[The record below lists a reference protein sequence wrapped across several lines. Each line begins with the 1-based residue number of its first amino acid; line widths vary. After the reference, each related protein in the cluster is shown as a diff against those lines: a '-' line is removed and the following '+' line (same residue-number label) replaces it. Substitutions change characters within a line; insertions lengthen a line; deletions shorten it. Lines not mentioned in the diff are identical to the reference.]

1 MRKIAASIM
10 CADQLHLGEELRR
23 LESAGVELLHCDVMD
38 GVYVNNLALGPEYL
52 EIVRNNTEIPLDI
65 HLATI
70 TPLKYIDMFGPV
82 KPEYISFH
90 VEVAED
96 VSEIIRKIRS
106 YNVKPSIAIN
116 PETPIEAIYPYL
128 DDVEMVL
135 MMTVNPGFAG
145 QKFQTD
151 VLQKLHDLK
160 AKLAGKIHAPL
171 IEVDGNINKETVGLM
186 RDCLPDIYVLGTSAL
201 FHDRDKTSYAE
212 RLVHIWSNVENM
224 CNKAQRI

>member
-1 MRKIAASIM
+1 MSKIAASIM
-10 CADQLHLGEELRR
+10 CADQLHLGDELRR
-23 LESAGVELLHCDVMD
+23 LETAGVELLHCDVMD

-90 VEVAED
+90 VEVADD
-96 VSEIIRKIRS
+96 VSEVIRKIRS

-128 DDVEMVL
+128 DEVEMVL

-160 AKLAGKIHAPL
+160 AKLAGKVHVPL

-201 FHDRDKTSYAE
+201 FHNRDQTSYAE
-212 RLVHIWSNVENM
+212 RLVHIWSDAEKYV
-224 CNKAQRI
+224 

>member
-96 VSEIIRKIRS
+96 VSEVIRKIRS

-116 PETPIEAIYPYL
+116 PETSIEAIYPYL

-160 AKLAGKIHAPL
+160 AKLAGKVHAPL

-201 FHDRDKTSYAE
+201 FHERDKTSYAE
-212 RLVHIWSNVENM
+212 RLVHIWSDVE
-224 CNKAQRI
+224 KHV

>member
-1 MRKIAASIM
+1 M
-10 CADQLHLGEELRR
+10 CADQLHLGDELQR

-212 RLVHIWSNVENM
+212 RLVHIWSNVE
-224 CNKAQRI
+224 KHV

>member
-38 GVYVNNLALGPEYL
+38 GVYVNNLAFGPEYL

-96 VSEIIRKIRS
+96 VSEVIRKIRS

-160 AKLAGKIHAPL
+160 AKLAGKVHAPL

-212 RLVHIWSNVENM
+212 RLVHIWSDVE
-224 CNKAQRI
+224 KHV

>member
-10 CADQLHLGEELRR
+10 CADQLHLGDELQR

-160 AKLAGKIHAPL
+160 AKLAGKIHATL

-212 RLVHIWSNVENM
+212 RLVHIWSNVE
-224 CNKAQRI
+224 KHV

>member
-52 EIVRNNTEIPLDI
+52 EIVRNNTENPLDI

-96 VSEIIRKIRS
+96 VSEVIRKIRS

-160 AKLAGKIHAPL
+160 AKLAGKVHAPL

-212 RLVHIWSNVENM
+212 RLVHIWSDVE
-224 CNKAQRI
+224 KHV

>member
-96 VSEIIRKIRS
+96 VSEVIRKIRS

-145 QKFQTD
+145 QEFQTD

-160 AKLAGKIHAPL
+160 AKLAGKVHAPL

-212 RLVHIWSNVENM
+212 RLVHIWSDVE
-224 CNKAQRI
+224 KYV

>member
-96 VSEIIRKIRS
+96 VSEVIRKIRS

-160 AKLAGKIHAPL
+160 AKLAGKVHAPL
-171 IEVDGNINKETVGLM
+171 IEVDGNIKKETVGLM

-212 RLVHIWSNVENM
+212 RLVHIWSDVE
-224 CNKAQRI
+224 KHV

>member
-38 GVYVNNLALGPEYL
+38 GIYVNNLALGPEYL

-70 TPLKYIDMFGPV
+70 TPLKYIDMYATA

-96 VSEIIRKIRS
+96 VSEVIQKIRS
-106 YNVKPSIAIN
+106 YNIKPSIAIN

-128 DDVEMVL
+128 DEVEMVL

-151 VLQKLHDLK
+151 VLPKLHDLK
-160 AKLAGKIHAPL
+160 AKLAGKVHAPL

-212 RLVHIWSNVENM
+212 RLVHIWSDVE
-224 CNKAQRI
+224 KYV

>member
-10 CADQLHLGEELRR
+10 CADQLHLGDELRR

-90 VEVAED
+90 VEVADD
-96 VSEIIRKIRS
+96 VSEVIRKIRS

-151 VLQKLHDLK
+151 VLQKLDDLK
-160 AKLAGKIHAPL
+160 AKLAGKVHVPL

-201 FHDRDKTSYAE
+201 FHNRDKTSYAE
-212 RLVHIWSNVENM
+212 RLVHIWSDVE
-224 CNKAQRI
+224 KYV

>member
-10 CADQLHLGEELRR
+10 CADQLHLGDELQR
-23 LESAGVELLHCDVMD
+23 LESAGVELLQCDVMD

-212 RLVHIWSNVENM
+212 RLVHIWSNVE
-224 CNKAQRI
+224 KHV

>member
-10 CADQLHLGEELRR
+10 CADQLHLGDELQR

-96 VSEIIRKIRS
+96 VSEVIRKIRS

-116 PETPIEAIYPYL
+116 PETPIEVIYPYL

-160 AKLAGKIHAPL
+160 AKLAGKVHAPL

-212 RLVHIWSNVENM
+212 RLVHIWSDVE
-224 CNKAQRI
+224 KHV

>member
-1 MRKIAASIM
+1 MRKIAASIV

-52 EIVRNNTEIPLDI
+52 EIVQNNTEIPLDI

-96 VSEIIRKIRS
+96 VSEVIRKIRS

-160 AKLAGKIHAPL
+160 AKLAGKVHAPL

-212 RLVHIWSNVENM
+212 RLVHIWSDVE
-224 CNKAQRI
+224 KHV

>member
-10 CADQLHLGEELRR
+10 CADPLHLGDELTR

-52 EIVRNNTEIPLDI
+52 EIVGNNTEIPLDI

-90 VEVAED
+90 VEVADD
-96 VSEIIRKIRS
+96 VTEVIRKIRS
-106 YNVKPSIAIN
+106 YNIKPSIAIN

-128 DDVEMVL
+128 NDVEMVL

-151 VLQKLHDLK
+151 VLQKLRDLK
-160 AKLAGKIHAPL
+160 AKLAGKVHVPL
-171 IEVDGNINKETVGLM
+171 IEVDGNINKETIALM
-186 RDCLPDIYVLGTSAL
+186 HDALPDVYVLGTSAL
-201 FHDRDKTSYAE
+201 FHDRDKTSYSE
-212 RLVHIWSNVENM
+212 RLVHIWSDV
-224 CNKAQRI
+224 KKYV

>member
-1 MRKIAASIM
+1 MSKIAASIM
-10 CADQLHLGEELRR
+10 CADQLHLGDELRR
-23 LESAGVELLHCDVMD
+23 LETAGVELLHCDVMD

-90 VEVAED
+90 VEVADD
-96 VSEIIRKIRS
+96 VSEVIRKIRS

-128 DDVEMVL
+128 DEVEMVL

-160 AKLAGKIHAPL
+160 AKLAGKVHVPL

-201 FHDRDKTSYAE
+201 FHNRDQTSYAE
-212 RLVHIWSNVENM
+212 RLVHIWSNVE
-224 CNKAQRI
+224 KYV

>member
-96 VSEIIRKIRS
+96 VSEVIRKIRS

-160 AKLAGKIHAPL
+160 AKIAGKVHAPL

-212 RLVHIWSNVENM
+212 RLVHIWSDVE
-224 CNKAQRI
+224 KHV

>member
-10 CADQLHLGEELRR
+10 CADQLHLGDELRR

-52 EIVRNNTEIPLDI
+52 GIVRNNTEIPLDI

-70 TPLKYIDMFGPV
+70 TPLKYIDMFAPV

-96 VSEIIRKIRS
+96 VSEVIRKIRS

-151 VLQKLHDLK
+151 VLQKLDDLK
-160 AKLAGKIHAPL
+160 AKLAGKVHVPL

-201 FHDRDKTSYAE
+201 FHNRDKTSYAE
-212 RLVHIWSNVENM
+212 RLVHIWSDVE
-224 CNKAQRI
+224 KHV

>member
-10 CADQLHLGEELRR
+10 CADQLHLGDELQR

-96 VSEIIRKIRS
+96 VSEVIRKIRS

-151 VLQKLHDLK
+151 VLQKLDDLK

-201 FHDRDKTSYAE
+201 FHNRDKTSYAE
-212 RLVHIWSNVENM
+212 RLVHIWSDVE
-224 CNKAQRI
+224 KHV

>member
-10 CADQLHLGEELRR
+10 CADQLHLGDELQR

-52 EIVRNNTEIPLDI
+52 EIVRNNTEIHLDI

-212 RLVHIWSNVENM
+212 RLVHIWSNVG
-224 CNKAQRI
+224 KHV

>member
-10 CADQLHLGEELRR
+10 CADQLHLGDELQR

-65 HLATI
+65 HLTTI

-212 RLVHIWSNVENM
+212 RLVHIWSNVE
-224 CNKAQRI
+224 KHV

>member
-1 MRKIAASIM
+1 MSKIAASIM
-10 CADQLHLGEELRR
+10 CADQLHLGDELRR
-23 LESAGVELLHCDVMD
+23 LETAGVELLHCDVMD

-90 VEVAED
+90 VEVADD
-96 VSEIIRKIRS
+96 VSEVIRKIRS

-116 PETPIEAIYPYL
+116 PETLIEAIYPYL
-128 DDVEMVL
+128 DEVEMVL

-160 AKLAGKIHAPL
+160 AKLAGKVHVPL

-201 FHDRDKTSYAE
+201 FHDRDQTSYAE
-212 RLVHIWSNVENM
+212 RLVHIWSDVE
-224 CNKAQRI
+224 KYV

>member
-10 CADQLHLGEELRR
+10 SADQLHLGEELRR

-96 VSEIIRKIRS
+96 VSEVIRKIRS

-160 AKLAGKIHAPL
+160 AKLAGKVHAPL

-212 RLVHIWSNVENM
+212 RLVHIWSDVE
-224 CNKAQRI
+224 KHV

>member
-70 TPLKYIDMFGPV
+70 TPLKYIDMFGPA

-96 VSEIIRKIRS
+96 VSEVIWKIRS

-151 VLQKLHDLK
+151 VLQKLHGLK
-160 AKLAGKIHAPL
+160 AKLAGKVHAPL

-212 RLVHIWSNVENM
+212 RLVHIWSDVE
-224 CNKAQRI
+224 KHV

>member
-1 MRKIAASIM
+1 MRRIAASIM
-10 CADQLHLGEELRR
+10 CADQLHLGDELQR

-212 RLVHIWSNVENM
+212 RLVHIWSNVE
-224 CNKAQRI
+224 KHV

>member
-96 VSEIIRKIRS
+96 VSEVIRKIRS

-160 AKLAGKIHAPL
+160 AKLAGKVHAPL

-201 FHDRDKTSYAE
+201 FHDRDRTSYAE
-212 RLVHIWSNVENM
+212 RLVHIWSDVE
-224 CNKAQRI
+224 KHV

>member
-52 EIVRNNTEIPLDI
+52 DIVRNNTEIPLDI

-96 VSEIIRKIRS
+96 VSEVIRKIRS

-160 AKLAGKIHAPL
+160 AKLAGKVHAPL

-212 RLVHIWSNVENM
+212 RLVHIWSDVE
-224 CNKAQRI
+224 KHV

>member
-10 CADQLHLGEELRR
+10 CADQLHLGDELQR

-151 VLQKLHDLK
+151 VLQKLDDLK

-212 RLVHIWSNVENM
+212 RLVHIWSNVE
-224 CNKAQRI
+224 KHV

>member
-52 EIVRNNTEIPLDI
+52 EIVQNNTKIPLDI

-96 VSEIIRKIRS
+96 VSEVIQKIRS

-151 VLQKLHDLK
+151 VIQKLHDLK
-160 AKLAGKIHAPL
+160 AKLAGKVHAPL

-212 RLVHIWSNVENM
+212 RLVHIWSDVE
-224 CNKAQRI
+224 KHV

>member
-10 CADQLHLGEELRR
+10 CADQLHLGEELHR

-96 VSEIIRKIRS
+96 VSEVIRKIRS

-160 AKLAGKIHAPL
+160 AKLAGKVHAPL

-212 RLVHIWSNVENM
+212 RLVHIWSDVE
-224 CNKAQRI
+224 KHV

>member
-1 MRKIAASIM
+1 MSKIAASIM

-23 LESAGVELLHCDVMD
+23 LETAGVELLHCDVMD

-90 VEVAED
+90 VEVADD
-96 VSEIIRKIRS
+96 VSEVIRKIRS

-128 DDVEMVL
+128 DEVEMVL

-160 AKLAGKIHAPL
+160 AKLAGKVHVPL

-201 FHDRDKTSYAE
+201 FHDRDQTSYAE
-212 RLVHIWSNVENM
+212 RLVHIWSDVE
-224 CNKAQRI
+224 KYV

>member
-1 MRKIAASIM
+1 MSKIAASIM
-10 CADQLHLGEELRR
+10 CADQLHLGDELRR
-23 LESAGVELLHCDVMD
+23 LETAGVELLHCDVMD

-90 VEVAED
+90 VEVADD
-96 VSEIIRKIRS
+96 VSEVIRKIRS

-128 DDVEMVL
+128 DEVEMVL
-135 MMTVNPGFAG
+135 MMTVKPGFAG

-160 AKLAGKIHAPL
+160 AKLAGKVHVPL

-201 FHDRDKTSYAE
+201 FHDRDQTSYAE
-212 RLVHIWSNVENM
+212 RLVHIWSDVE
-224 CNKAQRI
+224 KYV

>member
-23 LESAGVELLHCDVMD
+23 LASAGVELLHCDVMD

-70 TPLKYIDMFGPV
+70 SPLKYIDMFGPV

-96 VSEIIRKIRS
+96 VSEVIQKIRS

-151 VLQKLHDLK
+151 VLQKLDDLK
-160 AKLAGKIHAPL
+160 AKLAGKVHVPL

-201 FHDRDKTSYAE
+201 FHNRDKTSYAE
-212 RLVHIWSNVENM
+212 RLVHIWSDVE
-224 CNKAQRI
+224 KHV

>member
-96 VSEIIRKIRS
+96 VSEVIRKIRS

-151 VLQKLHDLK
+151 VIQKLHDLK
-160 AKLAGKIHAPL
+160 AKLAGKVHAPL

-212 RLVHIWSNVENM
+212 RLVYIWSDVE
-224 CNKAQRI
+224 KHV

>member
-10 CADQLHLGEELRR
+10 CADQLHLGDELQR

-90 VEVAED
+90 VEVADD
-96 VSEIIRKIRS
+96 VSEVIRKIRS

-151 VLQKLHDLK
+151 VLQKLDDLK
-160 AKLAGKIHAPL
+160 AKLAGKVHVPL

-201 FHDRDKTSYAE
+201 FHNRDKTSYAE
-212 RLVHIWSNVENM
+212 RLVHIWSDVE
-224 CNKAQRI
+224 KHV

>member
-96 VSEIIRKIRS
+96 VSEVIRKIRS

-160 AKLAGKIHAPL
+160 AKLAGKVHAPL
-171 IEVDGNINKETVGLM
+171 VEVDGNINKETVGLM

-212 RLVHIWSNVENM
+212 RLVHIWSDVE
-224 CNKAQRI
+224 KHV

>member
-10 CADQLHLGEELRR
+10 CADQLHLGDELRR

-96 VSEIIRKIRS
+96 VSEVIRKIRS

-151 VLQKLHDLK
+151 VLQKLADLK
-160 AKLAGKIHAPL
+160 AKLAGKVHAPL

-212 RLVHIWSNVENM
+212 RLVHIWSNVE
-224 CNKAQRI
+224 KHV